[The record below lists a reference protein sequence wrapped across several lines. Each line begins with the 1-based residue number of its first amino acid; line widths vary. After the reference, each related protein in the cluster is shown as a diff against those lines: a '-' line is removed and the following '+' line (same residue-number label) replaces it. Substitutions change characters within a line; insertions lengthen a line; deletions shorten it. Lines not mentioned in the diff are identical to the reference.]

1 MAKRL
6 QTDIVRRLCSK
17 GTFVTLGTRSGMV
30 RRFDRR
36 TNECLVQWGASGLI
50 DSLAG
55 RGGLSDDWLRHEGMA
70 TDHHF
75 TTLRLASETVVV
87 ERRSD
92 GRRAGGD
99 PS

>member
-1 MAKRL
+1 MAKGPHV
-6 QTDIVRRLCSK
+6 DIVRRLTTR
-17 GTFVTLGTRSGMV
+17 GTFVTLGTRSGTV

-70 TDHHF
+70 IDHHF
-75 TTLRLASETVVV
+75 TTLKLAPETVVA
-87 ERRSD
+87 ELEGHRSAS
-92 GRRAGGD
+92 RD